1 MTLFERIIKDARFQA
16 VVRLLDTQYR
26 MNRRISDWASDNM
39 YHGAIVSHP
48 SVAEHTL
55 KDILGGGG
63 KSVGVGAITDL
74 GGAEGSGSDE
84 DDDLSETLSA
94 LDLAT
99 LDAGSGIPLNAESAE
114 DVYPVLLL
122 VDTSGLG
129 MLEDSA
135 SATISSNSTNNGK
148 DKKSSGGSSHRN
160 FHEAE
165 LVKEHV
171 LSLVRSGQLLLF
183 LHV

>member
-1 MTLFERIIKDARFQA
+1 VTLFERIIKDTRFQA

-63 KSVGVGAITDL
+63 GKSVGAITDL

-84 DDDLSETLSA
+84 DDALSETLSA
-94 LDLAT
+94 LDAAT
-99 LDAGSGIPLNAESAE
+99 LDAGLGIPLSAENAE

-135 SATISSNSTNNGK
+135 TATISSNSSSNTGK

-183 LHV
+183 M